1 MTHSLPIRLS
11 SDIRANIEGVLRAKS
26 LLLTPTHPETNL
38 RALIRPALFIPE
50 SNRLNVF
57 LHEFRSNRNH
67 LAIVIDEHGSIS
79 GMVTMED
86 VLEQIVGDIE
96 DEFDE
101 DSEKTIFRTG
111 ENSWRV
117 MGMKIGRASCRERVC
132 QYV

>member
-26 LLLTPTHPETNL
+26 LLLTHANPETNL

-50 SNRLNVF
+50 SKRLNVL

-96 DEFDE
+96 DDFDE

-117 MGMKIGRASCRERVC
+117 MSLTTLADRK
-132 QYV
+132 